1 MPSFGL
7 GADRMRTKSI
17 VKWATAR
24 EPTGTEYSRAVDFN
38 GRPWGVHAGRAKR
51 RIGKIERGPYDT
63 DHGPAGHNCSLVRRM
78 IELRSLAYFVTACQH
93 ESLAR
98 AADQLSIALSTL
110 SVSLKSLET
119 ELGLELFRRTSS
131 GLYPTTAA
139 RWLVRAVTPILLT
152 EAFARRFVAGRSDP
166 RVLTVEIGLNFT
178 LGRISKAITRAA
190 ETMAADAVLIDPVWM
205 AEKDVQPVHGIAD
218 GWTDVRRSS
227 VRIYAGARPVEP
239 SDDDIALLS
248 DPWVLACRL
257 PAGTQTS
264 GSAAELLSGPV
275 MVPALPR
282 PFSEQIADYCSAHA
296 RHGVRF
302 VPDPPGSLPRL
313 VDANPDTVF
322 LVPASVL
329 SSRLGLLNIK
339 AIALDPPLMTTIAA
353 RADRSD
359 PAAILFIRHLRK
371 ALAELDRVTVLRP
384 AMSVRQVRYF
394 NMVHRVR
401 RVSAAAHGANV
412 AQPALSEQ
420 LRKLETCLGGPLF
433 ERHNDGLVPTARGER
448 FAPIARLIETQM
460 RAIDVSRASTF
471 VPAAKR
477 LAVGILP
484 SVSQHGLLVNKISD
498 AVLDVQGRHPSLQV
512 VVREAPNRT
521 LQDWVVR
528 GVVGVAIVETSL
540 PQMARLALGSSERLA
555 AIAHPRHRLL
565 APGPVRLAQ
574 LADLPLALPTTHFGL
589 RQLLDAAAQDHGI
602 TIKPRIEI
610 DALAMMAAVL
620 ERQPV
625 CTILPPSAVGRELA
639 AGELVA
645 HPIIEPAIS
654 RRLFMIYSADRSLTE
669 PERDLVHLLR
679 ARLAGDDTTVGT
691 RGPAGKRSRVVTP
704 SV

>member
-1 MPSFGL
+1 
-7 GADRMRTKSI
+7 
-17 VKWATAR
+17 
-24 EPTGTEYSRAVDFN
+24 
-38 GRPWGVHAGRAKR
+38 
-51 RIGKIERGPYDT
+51 
-63 DHGPAGHNCSLVRRM
+63 M

-98 AADQLSIALSTL
+98 AADQLGIALSTL

-119 ELGLELFRRTSS
+119 ELGLELLRRTSS

-139 RWLVRAVTPILLT
+139 RWLVRAVTPILLS
-152 EAFARRFVAGRSDP
+152 EAFARRFVASRSDAH
-166 RVLTVEIGLNFT
+166 VLTVEIGLNFT
-178 LGRISKAITRAA
+178 LGRIAKAIARAA
-190 ETMAADAVLIDPVWM
+190 ETMAVDTPDVLVDPVWV
-205 AEKDVQPVHGIAD
+205 AEKDIQPVHGIAD

-227 VRIYAGARPVEP
+227 VRVYAGARPFEP
-239 SDDDIALLS
+239 SDDDVALLS

-257 PAGTQTS
+257 PAGPQS
-264 GSAAELLSGPV
+264 SASAAELLSGPV

-282 PFSEQIADYCSAHA
+282 PFSEQIADYCSTHAH
-296 RHGVRF
+296 HGVRF
-302 VPDPPGSLPRL
+302 VTDPPGSLPQL
-313 VDANPDTVF
+313 VDAHPDTVF

-329 SSRLGLLNIK
+329 SSRLGLVNIK
-339 AIALDPPLMTTIAA
+339 AILLDPPLMTTIAS

-359 PAAILFIRHLRK
+359 PPAKLFIRHLRT
-371 ALAELDRVTVLRP
+371 ALAEPDRVTVLRP
-384 AMSVRQVRYF
+384 AMTLRQVRYF
-394 NMVHRVR
+394 NLVHRVR

-448 FAPIARLIETQM
+448 FTSIARLIETQM
-460 RAIDVSRASTF
+460 RAIAVSGASTF

-477 LAVGILP
+477 LVVGILP

-512 VVREAPNRT
+512 MVREAPNRT

-540 PQMARLALGSSERLA
+540 PQMARLPLGSSERLA
-555 AIAHPRHRLL
+555 AIAHPRHGLL

-574 LADLPLALPTTHFGL
+574 LADLPLALPTAHFGL

-602 TIKPRIEI
+602 IIKPRVEI

-620 ERQPV
+620 ARQPV

-654 RRLFMIYSADRSLTE
+654 RRLFMIYSADRSLSE

-679 ARLAGDDTTVGT
+679 ARLADDGTTVAARGAAGQRWRAVT
-691 RGPAGKRSRVVTP
+691 RSN
-704 SV
+704 